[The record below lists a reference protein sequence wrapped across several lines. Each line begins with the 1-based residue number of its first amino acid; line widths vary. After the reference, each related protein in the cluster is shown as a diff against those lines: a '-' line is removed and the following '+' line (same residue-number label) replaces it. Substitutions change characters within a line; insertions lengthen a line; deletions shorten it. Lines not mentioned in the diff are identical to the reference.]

1 MKRLKI
7 SGILEYDDLT
17 WHGGD
22 ADQEAKDW
30 FFGVLGDGE
39 YVTVFSHYVEE
50 EIGPL
55 QVTDAEVVTEEMT
68 VKSSETQVSE
78 AAKDDADRGV
88 VPDLDGR
95 RGRFS
100 EVPDA
105 KQAYLEYCRRNH
117 ITSVYAAIN
126 QAIEEGAR
134 YLKYEANLPPEVW
147 DEIQRMGYSTDVLP
161 ITVSDVNQTYLIS
174 WA

>member
-7 SGILEYDDLT
+7 TGILEYDDVT

-22 ADQEAKDW
+22 NDQPAKDW
-30 FFGVLGDGE
+30 FFGVLADGE
-39 YVTVFSHYVEE
+39 YVALYSHYVGE

-55 QVTDAEVVTEEMT
+55 QVTDAEVVAEEMT

-78 AAKDDADRGV
+78 AAKDNADRGV
-88 VPDLDGR
+88 VPGLDGR

-126 QAIEEGAR
+126 QSIEEGEHW
-134 YLKYEANLPPEVW
+134 LKYEANLPPEVW

-161 ITVSDVNQTYLIS
+161 SSISDKKLTYIIS